1 MMTVT
6 FYSKADNTMFTQQG
20 VELLGQ
26 TQVKDN
32 GRWRK
37 VWAMNIWDDENGD
50 RTVTLPVKDY
60 DLFRVREA

>member
-6 FYSKADNTMFTQQG
+6 FYSKVDNTMFTQQG
-20 VELLGQ
+20 VDLLGQ

>member
-1 MMTVT
+1 MTVT
-6 FYSKADNTMFTQQG
+6 FYSKADDTMFTQQG